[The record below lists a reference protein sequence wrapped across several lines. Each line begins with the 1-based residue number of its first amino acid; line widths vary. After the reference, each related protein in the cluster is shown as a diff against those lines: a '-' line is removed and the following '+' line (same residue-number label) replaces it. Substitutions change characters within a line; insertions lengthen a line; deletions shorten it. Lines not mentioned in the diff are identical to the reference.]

1 MATMREIALDTETTG
16 LNPKDGHRIVEIG
29 CVELINKI
37 PTGRTFHTYI
47 NPERDI
53 SAGAS
58 AVSGLT
64 FDFLQQF
71 SKFIDV
77 AGNFYDFIKDSTL
90 VIHNAAFDIGFI
102 NAEFERINLP
112 TLSVA
117 DAIDTVVLSRKKF
130 PGQPANLDA
139 LCKRFNIDLTKRT
152 KHGALVDAQLLAE
165 VYIQLMGG
173 RQTVLFKQE
182 FEEDVLPVN
191 TIFREPRAFA
201 VNQNELSEH
210 EEFLKLLKDP
220 LWKKA

>member
-1 MATMREIALDTETTG
+1 MREIALDTETTG